1 MVGNY
6 RTREQIILL
15 LAYLYSVVHVLVT
28 SATFFYL
35 GKERCVVIIIK
46 SYFDGSL

>member
-15 LAYLYSVVHVLVT
+15 LEYLYSVYVLVT

-35 GKERCVVIIIK
+35 RKDRCVVIIIK